1 MRPLWTILYEGGA
14 DLILN
19 GHEHHY
25 ERFLPQTPA
34 GAADSAKGVA
44 QIIAGTGGGD
54 LRGVDPQLARNSAYQ
69 IHGHYGV
76 LKLTLGTG
84 EYRHAFLDTD
94 GRVWD
99 AGGGKCH

>member
-1 MRPLWTILYEGGA
+1 MRTLWKILYEGGA

-25 ERFLPQTPA
+25 ERFLPQTPD
-34 GAADSAKGVA
+34 GAADAVTGVA
-44 QIIAGTGGGD
+44 QIIAGTGGAG
-54 LRGVDPQLARNSAYQ
+54 LRNVDAQLAPNSAFQ
-69 IHGHYGV
+69 IHGHHGV

-94 GRVWD
+94 GRIWD
-99 AGGGKCH
+99 TGRGKCH